1 MSGRRP
7 AGEAATALGELD
19 ALASPRRAVGPA
31 GTRVAHTRGHSQ
43 REVSGSK
50 QFSAERWRVMVSG
63 DGPPTGRHGKWW
75 NRAPWDTGRVASR
88 GLGVRRYGETQTVT
102 LDQGVPGVA
111 RSGAALTW
119 RFGSG
124 LSKAGRRRREVLV
137 GRTALQTRHD
147 GRGHRGRSAC
157 KAVEPTRGAH
167 EGRKLV
173 ARLLC
178 RSNLLIIVAGEV
190 LTRQPLTQPL
200 KVKKHYD

>member
-1 MSGRRP
+1 MCNT
-7 AGEAATALGELD
+7 AGPIQALCAAW
-19 ALASPRRAVGPA
+19 
-31 GTRVAHTRGHSQ
+31 Q
-43 REVSGSK
+43 

-88 GLGVRRYGETQTVT
+88 GLGETVT
-102 LDQGVPGVA
+102 PDQGVA

-137 GRTALQTRHD
+137 GRTALQTLHG

-157 KAVEPTRGAH
+157 KAVEPTRRAH

-178 RSNLLIIVAGEV
+178 RSNLLITVAGEV
-190 LTRQPLTQPL
+190 LTRQVFT
-200 KVKKHYD
+200 